1 MWKHIGDVPVSRDE
15 HITNLEEQFFDLFP
29 DCEDKNKAL
38 GLFNEIVQYLIVRTD
53 NVMSGIEYEDGK
65 LK

>member
-1 MWKHIGDVPVSRDE
+1 MCNHIGDIPNTLDE
-15 HITNLEEQFFDLFP
+15 HITNLEDQFFDLFP
-29 DCEDKNKAL
+29 ECEDKNKAL

-53 NVMSGIEYEDGK
+53 NVMSGREYEDGK

>member
-1 MWKHIGDVPVSRDE
+1 MWNHIGDIPNTLDE
-15 HITNLEEQFFDLFP
+15 HITNLEDQFFDLFP
-29 DCEDKNKAL
+29 ECEDKNKAL

-53 NVMSGIEYEDGK
+53 NVMSGREYEDGK